1 MDSTPPL
8 AWSAFVG
15 IDVAKRS
22 WDAHVLESGR
32 SLSVAADDDGLR
44 TLLDAFASLGRC
56 LIVLESTGGYERR
69 LAGELLAAGH
79 DVATVNPRQVRDFA
93 RGLNRLAKTDRIDAR
108 ILAEF
113 AQTVRP
119 RPNEKT
125 PEKQAELEALVTR
138 RRQLVAHRTAERNR
152 RDLAEVKLA
161 RKSIDH
167 VLDLLRKE
175 IAKLDA
181 AIVKLIEADDDWRRK
196 AQIVQSTPGVG
207 PVTGASLV
215 AELPELGKLNRQEIA
230 SLVGLAPFNNDSGPY
245 VGKRRVW
252 GGRAAV
258 RSALYMAALTGVRC
272 NPILKAF
279 SKRLSAAGKPFK
291 VVITACMRKLLTI
304 LNTLVKQNTL
314 WNSPVSP

>member
-1 MDSTPPL
+1 MESTPSV

-15 IDVAKRS
+15 IDVAKRT
-22 WDAHVLESGR
+22 WDAHVLHSGR
-32 SLSVAADDDGLR
+32 SLTVTADDDGLR
-44 TLLDAFASLGRC
+44 KLIEELAPLGRC
-56 LIVLESTGGYERR
+56 LVVVESTGGYERR

-108 ILAEF
+108 TLAEF
-113 AQTVRP
+113 AEKVRP

-125 PEKQAELEALVTR
+125 PENRTELDALVTR

-152 RDLAEVKLA
+152 RDLADVKLA

-181 AIVKLIEADDDWRRK
+181 AIVKLIAADDDWRRK
-196 AQIVQSTPGVG
+196 AEIVQSTPGVG
-207 PVTGASLV
+207 AVTSATLV

-230 SLVGLAPFNNDSGPY
+230 SLVGLAPFNNDSGPHT
-245 VGKRRVW
+245 GKRRIW

-258 RSALYMAALTGVRC
+258 RSALYMAALTAVRC
-272 NPILKAF
+272 NPILKGFAA
-279 SKRLSAAGKPFK
+279 RLTQAGKPFK
-291 VVITACMRKLLTI
+291 VVLIACMRKLLTI

-314 WNSPVSP
+314 WNPSLSS